1 MVLTCIKGRAG
12 RGPKM
17 THRKGGSM
25 YKHILIPTDGSEIA
39 EKAVD
44 AGIEYAAEA
53 GAKVTLFT
61 AVPEYRTP
69 GEGEVI
75 SGRAVSIA
83 DHARACEKKAERTLA
98 NAAGRARAARLD
110 FDTDFALSD
119 HPWQAI
125 IDAAKRNG
133 CDAIFMGSHGR
144 GALSRMVHGSQALDV
159 LSHCDIPTLVVR

>member
-1 MVLTCIKGRAG
+1 
-12 RGPKM
+12 
-17 THRKGGSM
+17 M

-39 EKAVD
+39 EKAVA

-69 GEGEVI
+69 TEGEVM
-75 SGRAVSIA
+75 SGRAVSIVDYEREA
-83 DHARACEKKAERTLA
+83 GKKAEDILS
-98 NAAGRARAARLD
+98 AATRKARAARLD
-110 FDTDFALSD
+110 FKTEFAQSN

-125 IDAAKRNG
+125 IDAAKRHG
-133 CDAIFMGSHGR
+133 CDVIFMGSHGR
-144 GALSRMVHGSQALDV
+144 KALSRLVHGSQALDV